1 MTPDLPESP
10 RPAMG
15 SRIDPYVGQY
25 ASRARG
31 MVASEIRALFAVAS
45 RPEIVSLAGG
55 SPFVSALPLDAVGD
69 MVGRLIASR
78 GHDALQYCT
87 AQGDVKLREQICEV
101 MSLEGIRA
109 HPDDVVVTVGS
120 QQALDLITRIF
131 VDPGD
136 VVLAEAPT
144 YVGALGAFAT
154 YQAEVVHVAMDESGI
169 IPEALAAAI
178 SRLSAQGRRV
188 KFLYT
193 VPTFHNPAGVT
204 MADPRRIEVLRIC
217 EQAGLLVVE
226 DNPYGLLGFEGEPVR
241 PLRAHTRDGVV
252 YLGSF
257 SKTIAAGLRV
267 GWAVAPPAV
276 RDRLVLAAESAV
288 LCPASFAQL
297 TVREYL
303 ATQPWREQVKAF
315 RELYRERRDAMLEAL
330 AAAMPPGCGWTR
342 PGGGFFVW
350 LRLPEGIDA
359 KAMLPRAVSSR
370 VAYVPGT
377 GFFADGSGN
386 GYARLSYS
394 LPDPS
399 QITEGVRR
407 LSEVINRELTLRETF
422 GSALRR
428 DG

>member
-1 MTPDLPESP
+1 
-10 RPAMG
+10 
-15 SRIDPYVGQY
+15 
-25 ASRARG
+25 

-78 GHDALQYCT
+78 GQDALQYCT
-87 AQGDVKLREQICEV
+87 AQGDLTLREQICEV
-101 MSLEGIRA
+101 MSLEGVRA
-109 HPDDVVVTVGS
+109 HPDEVV
-120 QQALDLITRIF
+120 ALDLITRIF

-144 YVGALGAFAT
+144 YVGEAPTYVGALGAFAA
-154 YQAEVVHVAMDESGI
+154 YQAEVVHVAMDDSGI
-169 IPEALAAAI
+169 IPEALSAAI
-178 SRLSAQGRRV
+178 DRLMRQGRRI

-193 VPTFHNPAGVT
+193 VPSFHNPAGIT
-204 MADPRRIEVLRIC
+204 MTAARRLEVLRIC

-226 DNPYGLLGFEGEPVR
+226 DNPYGLLGFEGEPLR
-241 PLRAHTRDGVV
+241 PLRAHSRDGVV

-276 RDRLVLAAESAV
+276 RDKLVIAAESAV

-303 ATQPWREQVKAF
+303 STQPWREQIKTF
-315 RELYRERRDAMLEAL
+315 RELYRERRNAMLDAL
-330 AAAMPPGCGWTR
+330 AGTMPPGCGWTK

-350 LRLPEGIDA
+350 LRLPAGIDS

-377 GFFADGSGN
+377 GFFADGTGTA
-386 GYARLSYS
+386 YARLSYS
-394 LPDPS
+394 LPDPG

-407 LSEVINRELTLRETF
+407 LAGVIGRELTLRQAF
-422 GSALRR
+422 GSVLHG

>member
-1 MTPDLPESP
+1 MTSDLPQSP
-10 RPAMG
+10 RSATG
-15 SRIDPYVGQY
+15 SRIDPYAGQY

-55 SPFVSALPLDAVGD
+55 SPFVSALPLEAVGD
-69 MVGRLIASR
+69 MVGGLIASR
-78 GHDALQYCT
+78 GQDVLQYCT
-87 AQGDVKLREQICEV
+87 AQGDVTLREQICDV
-101 MSLEGIRA
+101 MSLEGVRA
-109 HPDDVVVTVGS
+109 HPDEVVVTVGS

-131 VDPGD
+131 IDPGD
-136 VVLAEAPT
+136 VILAEAPT

-169 IPEALAAAI
+169 IPEALSAAI
-178 SRLSAQGRRV
+178 DRMAAQRRRI

-193 VPTFHNPAGVT
+193 VPTYHNPAGVT
-204 MADPRRIEVLRIC
+204 MADARRLEVLRIC
-217 EQAGLLVVE
+217 EQAGVLIVE
-226 DNPYGLLGFEGEPVR
+226 DNPYGLLGFEGDPMR
-241 PLRAHTRDGVV
+241 PLRSHTRDGVV

-267 GWAVAPPAV
+267 GWAVAPPAI
-276 RDRLVLAAESAV
+276 RDKLVLAAEAAV

-303 ATQPWREQVKAF
+303 ATQPWREQIKAF
-315 RELYRERRDAMLEAL
+315 RELYRERRDAMLHAL
-330 AAAMPPGCGWTR
+330 IATMPPGCGWTKPR
-342 PGGGFFVW
+342 GGFFVW
-350 LRLPEGIDA
+350 LRLPDGIDA

-377 GFFADGSGN
+377 GFFADGTGN

-394 LPDPS
+394 LPDPG
-399 QITEGVRR
+399 QIMEGVRR
-407 LSEVINRELTLRETF
+407 LSEVIGRELAIQEDF
-422 GSALRR
+422 GSVLRR

>member
-1 MTPDLPESP
+1 
-10 RPAMG
+10 
-15 SRIDPYVGQY
+15 
-25 ASRARG
+25 
-31 MVASEIRALFAVAS
+31 MVASEIRALFAVAA

-69 MVGRLIASR
+69 MVGRLIASQ
-78 GHDALQYCT
+78 GQVALQYCT
-87 AQGDVKLREQICEV
+87 AQGDLTLREQICEV
-101 MSLEGIRA
+101 MSLEGVIA
-109 HPDDVVVTVGS
+109 HPDEVVVTVGS

-136 VVLAEAPT
+136 VVLAEAPS
-144 YVGALGAFAT
+144 YVGALGAFAA
-154 YQAEVVHVAMDESGI
+154 YQAEVVHVAMDESGL

-178 SRLSAQGRRV
+178 ARVTAQGRRI

-193 VPTFHNPAGVT
+193 VPSFHNPAGLT
-204 MADPRRIEVLRIC
+204 MAASRRLEVLRIC
-217 EQAGLLVVE
+217 EQAGLLIVE
-226 DNPYGLLGFEGEPVR
+226 NNPYGLLGFEGEPMR

-267 GWAVAPPAV
+267 GWAAAPPAI
-276 RDRLVLAAESAV
+276 RDKLVLAAESAV

-303 ATQPWREQVKAF
+303 STQPWREQIKTF
-315 RELYRERRDAMLEAL
+315 RELYRQRRDAMLGAL
-330 AAAMPPGCGWTR
+330 TAMMPPGCGWTR
-342 PGGGFFVW
+342 PAGGFFVW
-350 LRLPEGIDA
+350 LRLPEGIDS

-377 GFFADGSGN
+377 GFFADGSGT
-386 GYARLSYS
+386 GYARLCYS
-394 LPDPS
+394 LPDPD
-399 QITEGVRR
+399 QITEGIRR
-407 LSEVINRELTLRETF
+407 LAGVIDAERTLQEEF
-422 GSALRR
+422 GPILRR

>member
-1 MTPDLPESP
+1 
-10 RPAMG
+10 
-15 SRIDPYVGQY
+15 
-25 ASRARG
+25 

-55 SPFVSALPLDAVGD
+55 SPFVSALPLDAVGE

-78 GHDALQYCT
+78 GQHVLQYCT
-87 AQGDVKLREQICEV
+87 AQGDPVLREQICEV
-101 MSLEGIRA
+101 MSLEGVTA
-109 HPDDVVVTVGS
+109 HPDEVVVTVGS

-144 YVGALGAFAT
+144 YVGALGAFAA

-169 IPEALAAAI
+169 IPEALAAAV
-178 SRLSAQGRRV
+178 SRLTTAGRRI

-193 VPTFHNPAGVT
+193 VPSFHNPAGVT
-204 MADPRRIEVLRIC
+204 MAAVRRLEVLRIC

-226 DNPYGLLGFEGEPVR
+226 DNPYGLLGFEGDPLR
-241 PLRAHTRDGVV
+241 PLRAHDRDGVV

-267 GWAVAPPAV
+267 GWAVAPPGI

-303 ATQPWREQVKAF
+303 STQSWREQIKAF
-315 RELYRERRDAMLEAL
+315 RELYRERRNAMLSALEAT
-330 AAAMPPGCGWTR
+330 MPPGCGWTR

-350 LRLPEGIDA
+350 LRLPEGIDS
-359 KAMLPRAVSSR
+359 KAMLPRAVAAR

-377 GFFADGSGN
+377 GFYADGSGT

-394 LPDPS
+394 LPDQD

-407 LSEVINRELTLRETF
+407 LAGVIGAELTLQEAF
-422 GSALRR
+422 GAALRR

>member
-1 MTPDLPESP
+1 
-10 RPAMG
+10 
-15 SRIDPYVGQY
+15 
-25 ASRARG
+25 

-55 SPFVSALPLDAVGD
+55 SPFVSALPLEAVGD
-69 MVGRLIASR
+69 MVGQLIASR

-101 MSLEGIRA
+101 MSLEGVQA
-109 HPDDVVVTVGS
+109 HPDEVVVTVGS

-136 VVLAEAPT
+136 VILAEAPT

-178 SRLSAQGRRV
+178 SRMAAQGRRV

-204 MADPRRIEVLRIC
+204 MASSRRLEVLRIC

-226 DNPYGLLGFEGEPVR
+226 DNPYGLLGFEGDPSR

-267 GWAVAPPAV
+267 GWAVAPPAI
-276 RDRLVLAAESAV
+276 RDKLVLAAEAAV

-303 ATQPWREQVKAF
+303 ATQPWREQIKAF

-330 AAAMPPGCGWTR
+330 TATMPPGCGWTK

-350 LRLPEGIDA
+350 LRLPDRVDA

-377 GFFADGSGN
+377 GFFADGSGA

-394 LPDPS
+394 LPDPG

-407 LSEVINRELTLRETF
+407 LSEVIGRELALHETF
-422 GSALRR
+422 GPALRN

>member
-1 MTPDLPESP
+1 
-10 RPAMG
+10 
-15 SRIDPYVGQY
+15 
-25 ASRARG
+25 
-31 MVASEIRALFAVAS
+31 
-45 RPEIVSLAGG
+45 
-55 SPFVSALPLDAVGD
+55 
-69 MVGRLIASR
+69 
-78 GHDALQYCT
+78 
-87 AQGDVKLREQICEV
+87 
-101 MSLEGIRA
+101 
-109 HPDDVVVTVGS
+109 
-120 QQALDLITRIF
+120 
-131 VDPGD
+131 
-136 VVLAEAPT
+136 
-144 YVGALGAFAT
+144 
-154 YQAEVVHVAMDESGI
+154 
-169 IPEALAAAI
+169 
-178 SRLSAQGRRV
+178 
-188 KFLYT
+188 
-193 VPTFHNPAGVT
+193 
-204 MADPRRIEVLRIC
+204 
-217 EQAGLLVVE
+217 
-226 DNPYGLLGFEGEPVR
+226 
-241 PLRAHTRDGVV
+241 VV

-276 RDRLVLAAESAV
+276 RDRLILAAESAV

-315 RELYRERRDAMLEAL
+315 RELYCERRDAMLEAL

-407 LSEVINRELTLRETF
+407 LSEVVNRELTLRETF
-422 GSALRR
+422 GPALRR